1 MIDVKLKKQGNV
13 ILVSFVALSLSVYL
27 GFDTLFGLTPPGIAK
42 EIVTASFSAIFVIV
56 LTMYLLN
63 KQTELERESKQSERV
78 FDEKVEI
85 YKFILTK
92 VEEILKDGQISE
104 AELRIIT
111 FELIKLQMIGSDK
124 VISHFTSIIAL
135 FNEVFQTSDSD
146 NVEFSHEHF
155 LLTYQ
160 SVSEFSNLCRIDLGI
175 SNHLLDE
182 KVFGKSLST
191 INESSETIRQK
202 WKKVF
207 VDDINAWENDYL
219 MNRGFKPDALKAIKK
234 LRDIALL
241 VSEELNIDTNIKYS
255 GMINY
260 YKPDQRKSFLASWP
274 AKRGSV
280 TFSINVPID
289 TVNDKF
295 STFKAKEDRK
305 KGFSVI
311 TIPSYEDLEMANND
325 IIKLVKL
332 AME

>member
-1 MIDVKLKKQGNV
+1 MIDIKLKKQGNI
-13 ILVSFVALSLSVYL
+13 ILISFVALSLSVYL

-92 VEEILKDGQISE
+92 IEGVLKDGRISE
-104 AELRIIT
+104 SELRIIT

-135 FNEVFQTSDSD
+135 FNEVFQTSDD
-146 NVEFSHEHF
+146 DIVEFSHNHF
-155 LLTYQ
+155 LQTYK

-182 KVFGKSLST
+182 KVFGESLST
-191 INESSETIRQK
+191 INESSETIRKK
-202 WKKVF
+202 WQKVF
-207 VDDINAWENDYL
+207 VDDIDTWEKDYL
-219 MNRGFKPDALKAIKK
+219 VNRGFQPVALKAIKK
-234 LRDIALL
+234 LRNIALS
-241 VSEELNIDTNIKYS
+241 VSEELNIDTSIKYS

-260 YKPDQRKSFLASWP
+260 YKPNQRKSFLASWP

-289 TVNDKF
+289 IVNKQF
-295 STFKAKEDRK
+295 PIVKAKVDRK
-305 KGFSVI
+305 KDFSLI
-311 TIPSYEDLEMANND
+311 TISSYEELEMINND
-325 IIKLVKL
+325 IVRLVKL
-332 AME
+332 AMK